1 MLRKREGSCSTST
14 CLAVPVMRPM
24 VDWLQAIADHEVW
37 IRTSLYARLGEAQ
50 AVDEVMQ
57 EVSLAACGLKTPL
70 LEPQKA
76 GAWLYR
82 VAIRQA
88 MLFRRRR
95 GRHAR
100 MVDRLNQQVSSRP
113 VEQAS
118 PLDFLLSRERGELVR
133 DAMKRLDARDIEI
146 LLLRYTQEWS
156 CQEMAKHLGVS
167 LSCIETRLH
176 RARYRLRTELNDCF
190 SP

>member
-1 MLRKREGSCSTST
+1 
-14 CLAVPVMRPM
+14 M

-100 MVDRLNQQVSSRP
+100 MVDRLTQQGAGRLPEPS
-113 VEQAS
+113 S
-118 PLDFLLSRERGELVR
+118 PLDFLLSRERGQLVR
-133 DAMKRLDARDIEI
+133 DAMKRLDARDTEI
-146 LLLRYTQEWS
+146 LLLRYTQDWS
-156 CQEMAKHLGVS
+156 CQEMASHLGVS
-167 LSCIETRLH
+167 PSCIEARLH
-176 RARYRLRTELNDCF
+176 RARRRLRTELSDSF